1 MASKIFVLVALLA
14 LSVSAA
20 NAYLI
25 PQWSPAAI
33 ASIIPSNLQ
42 QLNPLG
48 FEQQA
53 VQSYRL
59 QQALAASTIPSSSMI
74 LQQPWALQQQQSSA
88 HLAVQS
94 VAAVQHQQPAYSQLA
109 VANPAAY
116 FQQQQLLPFNQLSDP
131 VAYLQQQQLLPFNQ
145 IAVANPSAFWQQQQ
159 LNTQAVANA
168 AVAAA
173 LFQQKQPYPYNQLA
187 VTMNPA
193 AIFQGPLVGGA
204 IF

>member
-1 MASKIFVLVALLA
+1 MAAKIFALVALLA

-25 PQWSPAAI
+25 PQCSPAPV
-33 ASIIPSNLQ
+33 ASIIPSYLQ
-42 QLNPLG
+42 PLNALG

-59 QQALAASTIPSSSMI
+59 QQALAASIVPSSSMI

-94 VAAVQHQQPAYSQLA
+94 VAAVQHQQQAYGQLA
-109 VANPAAY
+109 IANPAAY
-116 FQQQQLLPFNQLSDP
+116 LQQQQLLPFSQLSNQ

-145 IAVANPSAFWQQQQ
+145 IAVANPSAYWQQQQ
-159 LNTQAVANA
+159 LNTQAVANTA
-168 AVAAA
+168 AAAA
-173 LFQQKQPYPYNQLA
+173 LFQQQQLHPYNQLA
-187 VTMNPA
+187 MAMNPA
-193 AIFQGPLVGGA
+193 AIFQQPLVGSA